1 MADCKE
7 NCKKGDTKLKITVVI
22 PVYNA
27 ENYLIRAIDSVLS
40 QPQVDE
46 LILVEDGSSD
56 SSKEICMKAAATNGI
71 VELLYHPGNVNKG
84 VSASRNL
91 GIKNAKNE
99 LIAFLDADDYYL
111 PGRFRK
117 TMEIFKADTNVD
129 GVYEMIG
136 YHTETEV
143 FAPFSAIGIV
153 EWDLLFENMEPIG
166 SEVWFHLDGLT
177 VKRSIFNKTGL
188 FDDTLKTSEDTLQSL
203 KFAALAKLVPGE
215 INKPVS
221 LSESNVDSLGHS
233 NPDIVKKDFIMMLL
247 KLFQWAANKNLSPGR
262 KELVLERL
270 IYFSSLLPYSQY
282 YGGQKKLS
290 LFLTVFISD
299 PTYLILKSSAFR
311 RYLGILTGYNKF
323 LQSTRL

>member
-1 MADCKE
+1 M
-7 NCKKGDTKLKITVVI
+7 KITVII

-27 ENYLIRAIDSVLS
+27 ESYLVRAIESVLS

-56 SSKEICMKAAATNGI
+56 SSKEVCMKAAATNEI
-71 VELLYHPGNVNKG
+71 VELLYHPGNANKG

-99 LIAFLDADDYYL
+99 LISFLDADDYYL
-111 PGRFRK
+111 PERFRK
-117 TMEIFKADTNVD
+117 TMDIFKADTNVD

-136 YHTETEV
+136 FHAETGV
-143 FAPFSAIGIV
+143 GAPFSAIDIV
-153 EWDLLFENMEPIG
+153 EWDLLFENLEPIG
-166 SEVWFHLDGLT
+166 SKVWFHLDGLT
-177 VKRSIFNKTGL
+177 VKKSIFNKTGL

-203 KFAALAKLVPGE
+203 KFASLAKLLPGE
-215 INKPVS
+215 ISKPVS

-247 KLFQWAANKNLSPGR
+247 KLFQWAAKKNLSPGR

-290 LFLTVFISD
+290 LFLKVFLSD
-299 PTYLILKSSAFR
+299 SSYLILKSSAFR
-311 RYLGILTGYNKF
+311 RFVGNIIGYNRF
-323 LQSTRL
+323 LRSPRL